1 MTLYINNYSK
11 QTPQKMGARHG
22 FFHGT
27 LTLHVVLN
35 SVVMGS
41 SVVIVMVV
49 LPGVLVV
56 GMGLACRT
64 NDGLRRR

>member
-1 MTLYINNYSK
+1 MSTMTVTMHVTNTRN
-11 QTPQKMGARHG
+11 
-22 FFHGT
+22 
-27 LTLHVVLN
+27 LHVVLN